1 MGRGVTRGRDSGPGA
16 GTRPA
21 GHLKLVTI
29 AIAEDH
35 LVVAEALATML
46 SFADG
51 FEVVGIADS
60 GEGII
65 EIVGRKQPT
74 IALMDVSLVGLGGIE
89 ATRRIIDE
97 YPATKVI
104 ILTMHDDPETV
115 RDAIAAGASGFVPK
129 NVGRDDLATA
139 IGAVAGGAGFLH
151 PSVTRP
157 FLKAFGEM
165 AESAQPQV
173 RLTERERD
181 VLEQLATGKS
191 TKEIAKVLYVGE
203 ETVKTHLSSVYQ
215 KLGVADRVQAVAAA
229 LRRGLVK

>member
-1 MGRGVTRGRDSGPGA
+1 
-16 GTRPA
+16 
-21 GHLKLVTI
+21 
-29 AIAEDH
+29 
-35 LVVAEALATML
+35 ML
-46 SFADG
+46 SFSEG
-51 FEVVGIADS
+51 FEVVGLADS

-65 EIVGRKQPT
+65 EIVSQRKPAV
-74 IALMDVSLVGLGGIE
+74 ALMDVSLVGLGGID

-97 YPATKVI
+97 YPSTKVL

-129 NVGRDDLATA
+129 NVGREDLTA
-139 IGAVAGGAGFLH
+139 AIRAVAAGGGFLH

-157 FLKAFGEM
+157 FLKAFGQM
-165 AESAQPQV
+165 AESAAQPLV

-181 VLEQLATGKS
+181 VLEELATGKS
-191 TKEIAKVLYVGE
+191 TKEIARVLFVGE

-215 KLGVADRVQAVAAA
+215 KLGVSDRVQAVAAA